1 MRRSIK
7 QLLLQ
12 TAVTLAMVSF
22 PVQGALADNQQQQQA
37 PFKDMKSHWSADS
50 VAWAVSKNI
59 VSGYD
64 DGTFKPNNAVTEAEF
79 LSMLIR
85 NFRPDIRKGTMSWS
99 EPYYE
104 LASSLN
110 YPVDPSD
117 TEEHNS
123 PISRLRVAEL
133 IASTQGVHYDG
144 DDSIRYMYSKG
155 LAKGTGDQPTI
166 AGFNGSKTLTRA
178 EAVQFI
184 KNLSDFGA
192 VELLLP
198 RPAQSSDASVL
209 PDIPLSN
216 LTYKVS
222 HNASND
228 APVIKLDNRPLHFK
242 TQPVKMNNIYYYPIQ
257 EICSAFGIIYM
268 ENSDG
273 SVTTIN
279 MGETNTFRAGDQ
291 EGFTHYNPANS
302 SFAEEEIPFDGL
314 KPMEKINGVF
324 MMPSESIDELWFAVN
339 QASKKFANVMV
350 VTNGQVDNS
359 ELIFQSYKQ
368 YVLSESEDLDGGNRS
383 PGGEGEF
390 EGNGRVYRRV
400 WVREYKLPSIGTTVY
415 ATLRWNYKDSLVY
428 KSKEF
433 QFNGKILNG
442 VATGTLSFKG
452 DVTYYQENDREEQL
466 GNKTIYDVKLPYSNG
481 NIQMTWKDAV
491 GIFSKRKITLP

>member
-7 QLLLQ
+7 QLLAQ

-22 PVQGALADNQQQQQA
+22 PVQGAFADNQQQQA
-37 PFKDMKSHWSADS
+37 PFKDLKSHWSADS

-64 DGTFKPNNAVTEAEF
+64 DGTFKPNNAVTEAEL

-85 NFRPDIRKGTMSWS
+85 NFRPDVRKGIISWS

-104 LASSLN
+104 LALSLN

-155 LAKGTGDQPTI
+155 LTKGTDDQPTI

-192 VELLLP
+192 EKSLLS
-198 RPAQSSDASVL
+198 RPTQSSNANVL

-216 LTYKVS
+216 PTYKVS
-222 HNASND
+222 DNESND
-228 APVIKLDNRPLHFK
+228 ATVIKLDNKPIHFK
-242 TQPVKMNNIYYYPIQ
+242 TQPVKMNSIYYYPIQ
-257 EICSAFGIIYM
+257 EICSAFGIIYK

-273 SVTTIN
+273 TVTTIN

-291 EGFTHYNPANS
+291 ESFTHYNPANS

-314 KPMEKINGVF
+314 KPMAKINGVF
-324 MMPSESIDELWFAVN
+324 MIPSESIDELWFAVN
-339 QASKKFANVMV
+339 QASKKFANVLV
-350 VTNGQVDNS
+350 VTNGQEDS
-359 ELIFQSYKQ
+359 RELIFHSYKQ
-368 YVLSESEDLDGGNRS
+368 YVLLDSEDLDGGNRL

-400 WVREYKLPSIGTTVY
+400 WVREYKLPSLDTTVH
-415 ATLRWNYKDSLVY
+415 ATLRWSYKDSLVY

-442 VATGTLSFKG
+442 VATGTLSFRG

-466 GNKTIYDVKLPYSNG
+466 DNKTIYDVKLPYSDG